1 MAELDKFFNL
11 MIEVGASDLH
21 LASDSQPIVRVRL
34 ILLFAVRATL
44 SR

>member
-21 LASDSQPIVRVRL
+21 LASESWSALTTPYSTAI
-34 ILLFAVRATL
+34 T
-44 SR
+44 